1 MRIRELGIG
10 GAFLVEPKI
19 FPDSRGMF
27 LEVFKQPAFA
37 EAVGHPLNVA
47 QVNCSVSVRG
57 TIRGLHAIHL
67 PGQARYV
74 SCPAGAIRDIVVDIR
89 QGSPTYGQ
97 HVAVELSEDNLHA
110 LYLAEG
116 LAHGFAPLSDQATVF
131 YLCSATWSPENSY
144 EINPLDPDLDLP
156 WPRDR
161 EPVLS
166 DKDRAAPSF
175 KEAERLGILP
185 SYADCQARYAELAAA
200 ANGAA
205 R

>member
-97 HVAVELSEDNLHA
+97 HVAVELSEDNRHA

-200 ANGAA
+200 ANGAT

>member
-10 GAFLVEPKI
+10 GAFLVEPKV
-19 FPDSRGMF
+19 FPDSRGLF
-27 LEVFKQPAFA
+27 LEVFKQPAFT
-37 EAVGHPLNVA
+37 EAVGHPLSVA
-47 QVNCSVSVRG
+47 QVNCSVSTIG

-74 SCPAGAIRDIVVDIR
+74 SCPSGAVRDIVVDIR
-89 QGSPTYGQ
+89 VGSPTYGR
-97 HVAVELSEDNLHA
+97 HVVAELSEDNRHA

-116 LAHGFAPLSDQATVF
+116 LAHGFAPLTEQATVF
-131 YLCSATWSPENSY
+131 YLCSNTWSPESSF
-144 EINPLDPDLDLP
+144 EVNPLDPDLDLP

-166 DKDRAAPSF
+166 DKDRAAPSL

-185 SYADCQARYAELAAA
+185 SYADCLARYAELATPD
-200 ANGAA
+200 GAP